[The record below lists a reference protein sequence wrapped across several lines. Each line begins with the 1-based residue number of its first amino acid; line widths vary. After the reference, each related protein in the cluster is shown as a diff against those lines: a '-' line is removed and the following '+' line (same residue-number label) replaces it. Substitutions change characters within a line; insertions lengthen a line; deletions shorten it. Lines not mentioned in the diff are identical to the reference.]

1 MLKLGEK
8 DPACFSPSLFSMS
21 SRVWSMYMY
30 ILIIAEG
37 EDYMHE
43 SFRQSEHY
51 GFLTIIDF

>member
-8 DPACFSPSLFSMS
+8 DPACFSPYLFSMY

-30 ILIIAEG
+30 ILNRAEG

-43 SFRQSEHY
+43 SFRQSENY